1 MKHILVVLLLL
12 YGCATTTREPPS
24 TFQEL
29 KKETIRSLENSCLVD
44 IFWGRNLSYPLT
56 DFRTYHFLR
65 DLGIDGPSPAEWC
78 RLYARER
85 VV

>member
-29 KKETIRSLENSCLVD
+29 KKETIRSLENGCMLD
-44 IFWGRNLSYPLT
+44 IFWGKNLSYPFT
-56 DFRTYHFLR
+56 DFRTYHVLR
-65 DLGIDGPSPAEWC
+65 DLGAIGPSPSEWC
-78 RLYARER
+78 HMYAKEK

>member
-1 MKHILVVLLLL
+1 MKHILIGLFLLC
-12 YGCATTTREPPS
+12 GCATTTREPPS

-44 IFWGRNLSYPLT
+44 IFWGRNL
-56 DFRTYHFLR
+56 RTYHFLR
-65 DLGIDGPSPAEWC
+65 DLGIDGPSPTEWC
-78 RLYARER
+78 HTYARER